1 MIPWVTFFSNN
12 LTRLWLKSLIYLK
25 ILECIYIQV
34 HLRFERVCN
43 KNLLIHQTQKL
54 QKPPNHHIPAK
65 QLQENLDGQRWIW
78 ALQKRTCCIR
88 VFNTT
93 HRCIMP
99 SQNIFLIVAENKP
112 ETLTHILKQWKI
124 MPPKS

>member
-1 MIPWVTFFSNN
+1 MKGFVIKIIINSSN
-12 LTRLWLKSLIYLK
+12 TEAATASK
-25 ILECIYIQV
+25 
-34 HLRFERVCN
+34 
-43 KNLLIHQTQKL
+43 
-54 QKPPNHHIPAK
+54 HHKPAK

-78 ALQKRTCCIR
+78 ALQKQTCCIR

-112 ETLTHILKQWKI
+112 ETLTHNLKQRKI
-124 MPPKS
+124 MSPKS